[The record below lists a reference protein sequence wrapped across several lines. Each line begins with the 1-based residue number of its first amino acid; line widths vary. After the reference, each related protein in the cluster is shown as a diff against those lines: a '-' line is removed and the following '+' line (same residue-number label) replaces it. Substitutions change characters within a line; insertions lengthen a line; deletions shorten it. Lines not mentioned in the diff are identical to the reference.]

1 MRILPFIAVVG
12 SLTLGAIG
20 YAEVERDALI
30 GASGGDASRFSEAL
44 LSSGYQPR
52 LCNSDVPAE
61 PNDRELT
68 ALMSAIATVE
78 AYARPWPER
87 MIKDQ
92 LALSLVALRLPVPD
106 WSLGSGEIRLSTAEK
121 ATRAFGSN
129 QMKPEDHRGNL
140 VRLLVNSCSNFAI
153 GKQVLRYI
161 AATRGVDL
169 ARLNQTSISVIA
181 ADYNGQKTMGSLP
194 EQASKL
200 FYKDAVYHLFY
211 SFLFSPNVH
220 ALES

>member
-1 MRILPFIAVVG
+1 MKILLFIAVTG
-12 SLTLGAIG
+12 SLMLGAIG
-20 YAEVERDALI
+20 FAEVERDALI

-52 LCNSDVPAE
+52 PCNSAAE
-61 PNDRELT
+61 PHDRELT

-129 QMKPEDHRGNL
+129 DVKPEEHRGNL

-169 ARLNQTSISVIA
+169 ARLNQASISAIA
-181 ADYNGQKTMGSLP
+181 ADYNGQKTVGSLP

-211 SFLFSPNVH
+211 SFLFSPNVL
-220 ALES
+220 ALEQ